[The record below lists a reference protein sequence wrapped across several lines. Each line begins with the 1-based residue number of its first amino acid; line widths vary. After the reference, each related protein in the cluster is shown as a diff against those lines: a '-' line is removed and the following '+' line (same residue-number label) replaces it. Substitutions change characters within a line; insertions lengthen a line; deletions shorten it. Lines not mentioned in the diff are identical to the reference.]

1 MLRETE
7 LNWFSDQNFRSVLAE
22 EDLVKSREGFTQG
35 QYTLTLKMG
44 KCSKSFTVT
53 GLSRII
59 AGNRYEK
66 FFWSLS
72 VFTAAAVTVYAIWI
86 YILKYFQHDV
96 YYDYSTVATKKAY
109 FPTITFCVPYFRF
122 RDQNYYGRN
131 YWYYFN
137 KRNEGA
143 QICTMENEMCNIRKR
158 KASKLFLEKRC
169 L

>member
-22 EDLVKSREGFTQG
+22 EDLVKSREGLTQG
-35 QYTLTLKMG
+35 QYTLTLKMS

-72 VFTAAAVTVYAIWI
+72 VFTAAAVTVYAI
-86 YILKYFQHDV
+86 
-96 YYDYSTVATKKAY
+96 
-109 FPTITFCVPYFRF
+109 
-122 RDQNYYGRN
+122 
-131 YWYYFN
+131 
-137 KRNEGA
+137 
-143 QICTMENEMCNIRKR
+143 
-158 KASKLFLEKRC
+158 
-169 L
+169 